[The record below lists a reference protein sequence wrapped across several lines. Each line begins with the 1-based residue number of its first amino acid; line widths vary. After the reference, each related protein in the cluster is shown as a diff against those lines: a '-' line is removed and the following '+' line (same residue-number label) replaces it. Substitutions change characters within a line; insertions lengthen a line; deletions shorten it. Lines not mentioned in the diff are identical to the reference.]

1 MINNTSSSPQ
11 RIYFT
16 ELLDL
21 VNQNVGG
28 KVLACSDDFF
38 AEKEN
43 LIKPQPAIFIADKF
57 TDKGKWM
64 DGWES
69 RRRRTPGFDWC
80 VVKLGVFG
88 SIHGVNIDTSFFTG
102 NFPEFASIE
111 ACCMFDKDPNEKTQW
126 TEILPKM
133 RLSGGTQNMFPILN
147 RDTFTHLRMKIYPDG
162 GVARLRVHGEPKP
175 NWNILQNQ
183 TLDLA
188 CVINGGQVVVCNDA
202 YFGPKDNL
210 IMPGRATNMG
220 EGWET
225 KRKRTPGY
233 DWTVVKLGTTGML
246 EKIEID
252 TNFFKG
258 NFPESFSLE
267 ALHSKTELHADDFIL
282 RDSELGFTEII
293 SKTKLAAHTQATFE
307 KELKSKGPFNYLRLN
322 IYPDGG
328 ISRLKVFA
336 KPVL

>member
-1 MINNTSSSPQ
+1 MNQPTHPSPQ

-21 VNQNVGG
+21 ANQNVGG
-28 KVLACSDDFF
+28 QVLSCSDDFF

-43 LIKPQPAIFIADKF
+43 LLKPQTPIFLVDKF
-57 TDKGKWM
+57 TENGKWM

-80 VVKLGVFG
+80 IVKLGVPG
-88 SIHGVNIDTSFFTG
+88 TIHGVNIDTSFFTG
-102 NFPEFASIE
+102 NFPEFASLE
-111 ACCMFDKDPNEKTQW
+111 ACESSTNPDDNTKWE
-126 TEILPKM
+126 EILPKM

-147 RDTFTHLRMKIYPDG
+147 RSKFTHLRMKIYPDG

-175 NWNILQNQ
+175 DWSKLKNQ
-183 TLDLA
+183 SIDIA
-188 CVINGGQVVVCNDA
+188 CVTNGGQVVVCNDA

-210 IMPGRATNMG
+210 IMPGRASNMG

-233 DWTVVKLGTTGML
+233 DWTVIRLGTTGMID
-246 EKIEID
+246 KIEID

-258 NFPESFSLE
+258 NFPDSFMLE
-267 ALHSKTELHADDFIL
+267 GLHSKDILNADDFIL
-282 RDSELGFTEII
+282 RGHEIGFTEII
-293 SKTKLAAHTQATFE
+293 SKTKLKAHNQATFE

-328 ISRLKVFA
+328 ISRLKVYG
-336 KPVL
+336 KPVF